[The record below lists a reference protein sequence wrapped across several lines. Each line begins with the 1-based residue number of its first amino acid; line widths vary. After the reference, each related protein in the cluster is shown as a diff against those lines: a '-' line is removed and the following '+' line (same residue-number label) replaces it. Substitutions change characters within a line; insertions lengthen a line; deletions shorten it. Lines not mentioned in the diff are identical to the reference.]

1 MFVWKAF
8 TLWRTYQGVRPSPIV
23 SIMHKILLA
32 AVVVYD
38 RLVNRSFQNN
48 RAIVYPVRSAAP
60 GRWFRSAVQDY

>member
-1 MFVWKAF
+1 M
-8 TLWRTYQGVRPSPIV
+8 RPSPIV
-23 SIMHKILLA
+23 NVMHKILLA

-48 RAIVYPVRSAAP
+48 RAISIPAVRSAAP